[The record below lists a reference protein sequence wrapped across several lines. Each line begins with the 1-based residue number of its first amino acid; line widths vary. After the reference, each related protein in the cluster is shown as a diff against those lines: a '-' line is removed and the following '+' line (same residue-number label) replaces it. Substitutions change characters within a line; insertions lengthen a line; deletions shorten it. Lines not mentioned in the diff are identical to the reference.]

1 MNIRKLVD
9 TAAAGT
15 FFPLQGSQY
24 EFLPFNAYLEFAI
37 ISRDATGT
45 NDLKATVYSGSD
57 VLQEQAN
64 VDVKATAVAVYPDD
78 FSLTDTAAAGERIGI
93 QLDSVASAN
102 AVCLVVVKITP
113 L

>member
-1 MNIRKLVD
+1 MNIRTLVD
-9 TAAAGT
+9 TSAGGT
-15 FFPLQGSQY
+15 FFPLQGSQF
-24 EFLPFNAYLEFAI
+24 EFLEYPAYLEIAI

-57 VLQEQAN
+57 LLQAQSN

-78 FSLTDTAAAGERIGI
+78 FSLTDWAAAGERIGI
-93 QLDSVASAN
+93 QLDAVASAS

-113 L
+113 A